1 MDRRSFSSY
10 SSQLSSQFA
19 AYPPL
24 YSSSSSL
31 SIKNLKK
38 LKKFHLQSID
48 STKNQFD
55 IFSKIYN
62 IYDSLFIFE
71 SLTGPRELAETSIIG
86 FDPSFLIQCNTQ
98 NFMIVDNRKR
108 KIIEKISVTEPL
120 EQLRSIIP
128 KIANF
133 EKNEKTK
140 KYRYTGGAVGYV
152 SYDAIRFWEKLP
164 KPKKKILDFPLLEFG
179 IFTDGIL
186 YNHLEKQAYYFYI
199 GDNEK
204 SRIEEINKIINTQG
218 IDKKNKE
225 DKDPERFVICST
237 PKRNITK
244 REFVKMV
251 KRAQR
256 YIYDGD
262 IFQVVLSKNFK
273 FDIEGNLLNV
283 YSKLRDINP
292 SPYMYLF
299 KINKRC
305 IIGSS
310 PEMLLRV
317 TGNVIETFPIAGT
330 RPIIKDDEVAN
341 KKMAEDLLK
350 DEKELAEHT
359 MLVDLAR
366 NDVGRVSTFGTVN
379 VKSLMQIKKF
389 SHVQHIVSH
398 VTGKLDKKYD
408 VFDALKAVFPAGT
421 VSGAPKIR
429 AMEIIN
435 ELEPERR
442 EAYAGALGYFS
453 FNGSC
458 DFAITIRSIFV
469 NGKKGYVQSGAGIV
483 MDSVPE
489 NEWDETER
497 KAGAMIS
504 VLKSINYQKRH
515 TKHTE
520 RTKFNKKD
528 QVAKRVGMAKTNL
541 AITYS

>member
-1 MDRRSFSSY
+1 MDY
-10 SSQLSSQFA
+10 G
-19 AYPPL
+19 
-24 YSSSSSL
+24 SSSSYLSL
-31 SIKNLKK
+31 SDFSIKNLKDMRE
-38 LKKFHLQSID
+38 FNLQVID
-48 STKNQFD
+48 SSKNQFD

-108 KIIEKISVTEPL
+108 KIIKKIKVTEPL

-128 KIANF
+128 KITRSQKS
-133 EKNEKTK
+133 EKIKN
-140 KYRYTGGAVGYV
+140 YRYMGGAVGYV

-164 KPKKKILDFPLLEFG
+164 KPKKKILNFPLLEFG
-179 IFTDGIL
+179 IFPDGIL
-186 YNHLEKQAYYFYI
+186 YDHLEKQAYYFSA
-199 GDNEK
+199 GDQRQ
-204 SRIEEINKIINTQG
+204 SRIDEINKIISDKN
-218 IDKKNKE
+218 IDKYKE
-225 DKDPERFVICST
+225 DKDIEDSEQFVKCSI
-237 PKRNITK
+237 PKRNISK
-244 REFVKMV
+244 REFVRMV
-251 KRAQR
+251 KKAQR

-273 FDIEGNLLNV
+273 FEIEGNLLNV
-283 YSKLRDINP
+283 YSRLRDLNP

-299 KINKRC
+299 KIDKRC

-317 TGNVIETFPIAGT
+317 TGDIIETFPIAGT
-330 RPIIKDDEVAN
+330 RPVIKDDEVAN

-366 NDVGRVSTFGTVN
+366 NDVGRVSTFGTVK
-379 VKSLMQIKKF
+379 VKSLMHIKKF

-442 EAYAGALGYFS
+442 EPYAGALGYFS

-469 NGKKGYVQSGAGIV
+469 NRNKGYVQSGAGIV
-483 MDSVPE
+483 MDSIPE

-497 KAGAMIS
+497 KADAMIS
-504 VLKSINYQKRH
+504 VLRSINYQKKYIPHKTHRRD
-515 TKHTE
+515 E
-520 RTKFNKKD
+520 IQQEGSGSKKIGYGEN
-528 QVAKRVGMAKTNL
+528 QFAA
-541 AITYS
+541 